1 MGTNIR
7 CYTLFDITKTDITN
21 RKPPIDI
28 SSIDM
33 MNWEHKRNTQCNLDT
48 IIQVIS
54 LRAQPERIQNPTI
67 DEVDLNEFD
76 KFGFLIE
83 SKEPCKVWNFD
94 FYVNHSGVFSEND
107 SELGAL
113 DIDCSGVPMIKISD
127 RQIKLPDFLDTTP
140 ELRNIYFEVL
150 SHE

>member
-1 MGTNIR
+1 
-7 CYTLFDITKTDITN
+7 
-21 RKPPIDI
+21 
-28 SSIDM
+28 M

-54 LRAQPERIQNPTI
+54 LRAQPERIQNPTT

-140 ELRNIYFEVL
+140 KLRNIYFEVL